1 MTELWRCRVGFHA
14 YTCLHYFCDI
24 FLDHHNDKHTPH
36 EYHGISYRTSI
47 IMFRLVF
54 ALLFILGSFPRAHSS
69 CSRSSSQADICCADG
84 ASHTFGPGVGAA
96 AICRITEVTSASDC
110 PPGWTFNEDGDKSN
124 CQRALSTADGEGS
137 GESTTLNVSTLN
149 VCPNGNR
156 AHVGVA
162 PSPCGDYGAVAS
174 LCCVDPGFELPAGAS
189 VDFLCKAQK
198 EGTISEAECPGGWYH
213 QPTHNQCFSMAQKIN
228 TLSHCSA
235 PLLSAPPPPG
245 LTPSSSSSTPRN
257 FFALV
262 TILAIMQVA

>member
-1 MTELWRCRVGFHA
+1 MQLLRPAQNRA
-14 YTCLHYFCDI
+14 AKLNI
-24 FLDHHNDKHTPH
+24 FVRLKATSTR
-36 EYHGISYRTSI
+36 YARTRSI
-47 IMFRLVF
+47 TFRHVF
-54 ALLFILGSFPRAHSS
+54 ALLFIGSFPHAHAS
-69 CSRSSSQADICCADG
+69 CSRSSSHADICCADG
-84 ASHTFGPGVGAA
+84 ASHTFGTGVVASA
-96 AICRITEVTSASDC
+96 LCRITEITSASDC
-110 PPGWTFNEDGDKSN
+110 PPGWTFNEDGEKSN
-124 CQRALSTADGEGS
+124 CQRALSTEHGEGS

-174 LCCVDPGFELPAGAS
+174 LCCVDPDFQLPAGAS

-198 EGTISEAECPGGWYH
+198 AGTISEAECPGGWYH

-235 PLLSAPPPPG
+235 PPISAPPPPSA
-245 LTPSSSSSTPRN
+245 PSSSSSTARN

-262 TILAIMQVA
+262 AIMAIMHVA